1 MRPRRRPRHLIGL
14 LVVLAMPLAV
24 WSGTARAQSNPS
36 LVDPF
41 ELSPPNAI
49 DGIDVSHWQN
59 TIDWA
64 KVAGAG
70 YRFAFHKATE
80 GQTYEDPKYA
90 TNRTAANAAGLIVG
104 AYHFARPDNTSN
116 DATIEADHFTAVAD
130 PRSGDLLPVLDLED
144 SGGLST
150 SALITWVQT
159 WLDRVRT
166 TLGGAKPII
175 YTSPNF
181 WETAMGD
188 TTQFADEGY
197 RLLWIAHWDVPEPS
211 VPASNWGGNGWTFWQ
226 YTDCGSVPGISGCVD
241 LDYLKA
247 SRRQYVRIH

>member
-1 MRPRRRPRHLIGL
+1 PRGACLRSAAHLVDTPGEPMRPRRRPRHLIGL
-14 LVVLAMPLAV
+14 LMMLAMPLAV

-90 TNRTAANAAGLIVG
+90 TNRTAANAAG
-104 AYHFARPDNTSN
+104 
-116 DATIEADHFTAVAD
+116 
-130 PRSGDLLPVLDLED
+130 
-144 SGGLST
+144 
-150 SALITWVQT
+150 
-159 WLDRVRT
+159 
-166 TLGGAKPII
+166 
-175 YTSPNF
+175 
-181 WETAMGD
+181 
-188 TTQFADEGY
+188 
-197 RLLWIAHWDVPEPS
+197 
-211 VPASNWGGNGWTFWQ
+211 
-226 YTDCGSVPGISGCVD
+226 
-241 LDYLKA
+241 
-247 SRRQYVRIH
+247 